1 MANKSRVNEVVY
13 EVLLENGQR
22 GDLIE
27 FYNKIYIARLKNFF
41 NELPTLTQHDLQ
53 QNKFGGKR
61 RHITEK

>member
-1 MANKSRVNEVVY
+1 MVNKARINEVVY

-27 FYNKIYIARLKNFF
+27 FYNKIYITRLKNFL
-41 NELPTLTQHDLQ
+41 NELPTMNHSELN

-61 RHITEK
+61 RHYGEK